1 MFFPEGRI
9 RVFLYGQPTDMRK
22 SFDALY
28 ALARNGWQ
36 EDPLSGHLFVFV
48 NRRGTQIKVLYFDRS
63 GWCLWAK
70 RLEAGHFI
78 ADWREVRSREID
90 CTSLK
95 LLLEGI
101 EPRRRHRRY
110 QHQAA
115 GQGYSQCPAGST
127 VGTCVA

>member
-1 MFFPEGRI
+1 MRKGFEG
-9 RVFLYGQPTDMRK
+9 LYGLVRDRLPC
-22 SFDALY
+22 
-28 ALARNGWQ
+28 
-36 EDPLSGHLFVFV
+36 DPLSGHLFVFV

-78 ADWREVRSREID
+78 ADWRDVRSREID

-110 QHQAA
+110 QHQGACHA
-115 GQGYSQCPAGST
+115 NSQCPAGST
-127 VGTCVA
+127 VGACIA